1 MISLNHRDKFNLKL
15 FAIFVILAEMVHVY
29 INNAPPLYLR
39 LGYVFVYIAFCLS
52 NLRLIPFFTA
62 INLIIE
68 RFSISFGEFLPN
80 TLWFHVIILFFG
92 YSLKFRNDG
101 ISIHRVC
108 NIYDYIYLIF
118 LLGIAV
124 FGLIIHI
131 ATITDTGFIASII
144 FALLL
149 LRCIVSYSK
158 EDSRLFVFYI
168 ALVTVISVIFSFT
181 HYGDLVSGFY
191 TTSGGYVDR
200 LKWKDSNYI
209 SFFVGLIFL
218 LSLFLAKRSSKRK
231 KMFYTTSVVI
241 TSVAICLLISRGTI
255 LFLAVA
261 LVYYFRKDVFKWS
274 FIKYYLLIFL
284 IICISYQFGFLDNI
298 IYRFTSDDLTTGSG
312 RTNIWR
318 EGIATFSDKDLLT
331 IIFGAGAGQSTNM
344 VVFNDVNWSPHN
356 NYLEMLFDYG
366 ILGVLIFVFWLM
378 SLFFTSKTNEKQ
390 TMMIYIILS
399 CITIV
404 PFIYVV
410 PIWII
415 LPVIMVLDNK
425 ILKYE

>member
-80 TLWFHVIILFFG
+80 TLWFHVIILFWG

-144 FALLL
+144 
-149 LRCIVSYSK
+149 
-158 EDSRLFVFYI
+158 
-168 ALVTVISVIFSFT
+168 
-181 HYGDLVSGFY
+181 DLVSGFY

>member
-1 MISLNHRDKFNLKL
+1 
-15 FAIFVILAEMVHVY
+15 
-29 INNAPPLYLR
+29 
-39 LGYVFVYIAFCLS
+39 
-52 NLRLIPFFTA
+52 
-62 INLIIE
+62 
-68 RFSISFGEFLPN
+68 
-80 TLWFHVIILFFG
+80 
-92 YSLKFRNDG
+92 
-101 ISIHRVC
+101 
-108 NIYDYIYLIF
+108 
-118 LLGIAV
+118 
-124 FGLIIHI
+124 
-131 ATITDTGFIASII
+131 
-144 FALLL
+144 
-149 LRCIVSYSK
+149 
-158 EDSRLFVFYI
+158 
-168 ALVTVISVIFSFT
+168 
-181 HYGDLVSGFY
+181 
-191 TTSGGYVDR
+191 
-200 LKWKDSNYI
+200 
-209 SFFVGLIFL
+209 
-218 LSLFLAKRSSKRK
+218 
-231 KMFYTTSVVI
+231 MFYT

-261 LVYYFRKDVFKWS
+261 LVYYFRKDIFKWP